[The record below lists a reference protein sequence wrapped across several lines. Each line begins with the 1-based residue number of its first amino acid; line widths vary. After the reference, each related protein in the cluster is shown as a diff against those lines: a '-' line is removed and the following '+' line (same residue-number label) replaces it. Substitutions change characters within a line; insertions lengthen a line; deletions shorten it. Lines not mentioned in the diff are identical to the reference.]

1 MTQNLNQF
9 ELSPEI
15 GDAFFSPYEGLP
27 TFRLV
32 KTSINTLTTGDF
44 VKVVN
49 GDSIG
54 MVDCEKVAELTD
66 SVNGTVI
73 RSINQRTFKAGEEVT
88 VACSGVYVWL
98 MADAEINAGSDV
110 MAVIGSAGHIITRTS
125 TNTIVGIA
133 MKHAAANELVPVKL
147 V

>member
-9 ELSPEI
+9 ELSPEL

-32 KTSINTLTTGDF
+32 KTSVNTLTSGDF

-54 MVDCEKVAELTD
+54 MVDCEKIAALTD
-66 SVNGTVI
+66 PVNGMVI
-73 RSINQRTFKAGEEVT
+73 RSINQKTFKAGEEVT
-88 VACSGVYVWL
+88 VACAGVYVWL
-98 MADAEINAGSDV
+98 MADEEINAGSDV
-110 MAVIGSAGHIITRTS
+110 MAVLATAGHVVNK
-125 TNTIVGIA
+125 TNSNTVVGIA
-133 MKHAAANELVPVKL
+133 MKHASAGELLPVKL